1 MKKNIG
7 LAIGIM
13 AAAMGLLS
21 GCSKAS
27 ETAAPTTGS
36 ASGNTT
42 AAATKEQT
50 ETPKS
55 DYPKSKIELI
65 IPQGVGGGSDLIARV
80 LAAQVEKDLGVPVVC
95 TNVEGGSTSL
105 GLQQLADS
113 EPDGYTIAM
122 TMTNL
127 ATLKSLGYSEL
138 TYEDFTS
145 VCGAN
150 FDAPTVMIRSNDER
164 FTDLQGVVEFAKAHP
179 GELSWG
185 TGAAGGMWHMAILKF
200 CKVAGI
206 EVNVVPNAGGGT
218 GVGLT
223 LANGDI
229 DVAVFSPV
237 DCISQIDS
245 GEIIPIAA
253 LTDTR
258 MESYSD
264 VPTSVELGWDCSV
277 YSTRGFIAPKGTP
290 EDVIAVLEAS
300 FKKAVES
307 EEFKEFIKNQQSNIK
322 WRDAKEY
329 EEWMKEEVDTYV
341 PILEEAGLAK

>member
-1 MKKNIG
+1 MKKSIG
-7 LAIGIM
+7 LAVGIM
-13 AAAMGLLS
+13 AAVMGLMS
-21 GCSKAS
+21 GCSKAPAAAPS
-27 ETAAPTTGS
+27 TAGNTAAQSSEAKTE
-36 ASGNTT
+36 
-42 AAATKEQT
+42 AA
-50 ETPKS
+50 KS
-55 DYPKSKIELI
+55 EFPKSKIELI

-80 LAAQVEKDLGVPVVC
+80 LASQVEKDLGVPVVC

-113 EPDGYTIAM
+113 DPDGYTIAM

-127 ATLKSLGYSEL
+127 ATLNALGYSEL
-138 TYEDFTS
+138 SYEDFTS
-145 VCGAN
+145 ICGAN
-150 FDAPTVMIRSNDER
+150 FDAPTVMIRSNDDR
-164 FTDLQGVVEFAKAHP
+164 FTDLSGIVEYAKAHP
-179 GELSWG
+179 GDLSWG
-185 TGAAGGMWHMAILKF
+185 TGAAGGMWHLAILKF

-245 GEIIPIAA
+245 GEIIPVAA
-253 LTDTR
+253 LTDVR
-258 MESYSD
+258 MESYAD

-277 YSTRGFIAPKGTP
+277 YSTRGFVAPKGTP
-290 EDVIAVLEAS
+290 DDVIAVLEAS

-307 EEFKEFIKNQQSNIK
+307 DEFKDFIKNQQSNIM

>member
-1 MKKNIG
+1 MKKSIG
-7 LAIGIM
+7 LAVSIM
-13 AAAMGLLS
+13 AAAMGLMA
-21 GCSKAS
+21 GCSKSPAAAGT
-27 ETAAPTTGS
+27 TAGTTAGV
-36 ASGNTT
+36 T
-42 AAATKEQT
+42 AAASSEAKTAAAKA
-50 ETPKS
+50 

-80 LAAQVEKDLGVPVVC
+80 LASQVEKDLGVPVVC

-127 ATLKSLGYSEL
+127 ATLKALGYSEL

-145 VCGAN
+145 ICGAN
-150 FDAPTVMIRSNDER
+150 FDAPTVMIRTDDER
-164 FTDLQGVVEFAKAHP
+164 FTDLKGVVDYAKAHP

-245 GEIIPIAA
+245 GEIVPIAA
-253 LTDTR
+253 LTDVR

-264 VPTSVELGWDCSV
+264 VPTATELGWECSI
-277 YSTRGFIAPKGTP
+277 YSTRGFVAPKGTP
-290 EDVIAVLEAS
+290 GEVIAVLEAS

-307 EEFKEFIKNQQSNIK
+307 EEFKEFIKNQQSNIM
-322 WRDAKEY
+322 WRDAKGY
-329 EEWMKEEVDTYV
+329 EDWMKEEVDTYV